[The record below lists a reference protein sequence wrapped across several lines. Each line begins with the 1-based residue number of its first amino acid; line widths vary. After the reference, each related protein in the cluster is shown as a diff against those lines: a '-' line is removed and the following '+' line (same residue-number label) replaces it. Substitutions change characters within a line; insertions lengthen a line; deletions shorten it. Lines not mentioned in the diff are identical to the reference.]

1 MKVSII
7 TVVLNNA
14 DTIAQAIDSV
24 LSQDYPDLEYIVIDG
39 QSTDGTIDIIKSYGN
54 KISQWVSGKDGGIYP
69 AMNKGLKMATGQII
83 GILNA
88 DDVYASNKVISG
100 IVATMQQNNADTAYA
115 DLNYVSRN
123 DLTKVIRYWR
133 SGAYKKGSFKFGW
146 MPPHP
151 TFFVKKSV
159 YEKCGVFD
167 TTLRSAADYELM
179 LRLLH
184 KNQISTCYWPH
195 VAVNM
200 RVGGESNKD
209 VKNRIKA
216 NNEDALAWKKND
228 LKMPFFTRYLK
239 PIRKIPQFILK
250 KAR

>member
-14 DTIAQAIDSV
+14 DTIGQAIDSV
-24 LSQDYPDLEYIVIDG
+24 LSQDYPDIEYIVIDG
-39 QSTDGTIDIIKSYGN
+39 QSSDGTIDVIKSYGS
-54 KISQWVSGKDGGIYP
+54 KITQWVSSKDGGIYP

-88 DDVYASNKVISG
+88 DDVYASSKVVSG
-100 IVATMQQNNADTAYA
+100 IVAKMVETGSDTAYA
-115 DLNYVSRN
+115 DLNYVTRH
-123 DLTKVIRYWR
+123 DLTKVVRYWR
-133 SGAYKKGSFKFGW
+133 SGAYKKGSFKLGW

-159 YEKCGVFD
+159 YEKYGVFD

-184 KNQISTCYWPH
+184 KNQVSTCYWPYL
-195 VAVNM
+195 AVNM
-200 RVGGESNKD
+200 RLGGESNKA

-228 LKMPFFTRYLK
+228 MKMPFFTRYLK

-250 KAR
+250 NAK

>member
-14 DTIAQAIDSV
+14 DTIGQAIESV
-24 LSQDYPDLEYIVIDG
+24 LGQDYPEVEYIVIDG
-39 QSTDGTIDIIKSYGN
+39 QSTDGTLDVIKSYGD
-54 KISQWVSGKDGGIYP
+54 KITQWVSSKDGGIYP

-100 IVATMQQNNADTAYA
+100 IVSKMMETNSDTGYA
-115 DLNYVSRN
+115 DLNYVTRN
-123 DLTKVIRYWR
+123 DLTKIVRYWR
-133 SGAYKKGSFKFGW
+133 SGAFRKGSFKFGW

-159 YEKCGVFD
+159 YEKFGVFD

-184 KNQISTCYWPH
+184 KNQVSTCYWPH
-195 VAVNM
+195 LAVNM

-250 KAR
+250 KSR

>member
-14 DTIAQAIDSV
+14 DTIGQAIDSV
-24 LSQDYPDLEYIVIDG
+24 LSQDYPDIEYIVIDG
-39 QSTDGTIDIIKSYGN
+39 QSTDGTIDVIKSYGDR
-54 KISQWVSGKDGGIYP
+54 ISQWVSSKDGGIYP
-69 AMNKGLKMATGQII
+69 AMNKGLKMAKGQVI

-88 DDVYASNKVISG
+88 DDVYANNKVVSG
-100 IVATMQQNNADTAYA
+100 IVGKMLETNSDTAYA
-115 DLNYVSRN
+115 DLNYVTRAN
-123 DLTKVIRYWR
+123 LDIIVRHWR
-133 SGAYKKGSFKFGW
+133 SGAYRKGSFKFGW

-159 YEKCGVFD
+159 YEKYGVFD

-179 LRLLH
+179 LRFLH
-184 KNQISTCYWPH
+184 KNQVSTCYWPH
-195 VAVNM
+195 LAVNM
-200 RVGGESNKD
+200 RVGGESNKA

-239 PIRKIPQFILK
+239 PIRKISQFILK
-250 KAR
+250 KSS